1 MDKQGIR
8 RAGTFRSCLLRF
20 RSNFYVRMGEIYAI
34 QAVSLSKK
42 KGYEPDRLVTLEKS
56 LEAAIRVELMNNGFA
71 DHCLGHL
78 ATPPCTCMSMRPF
91 LYHMGS
97 F

>member
-1 MDKQGIR
+1 
-8 RAGTFRSCLLRF
+8 
-20 RSNFYVRMGEIYAI
+20 MGGIYAI
-34 QAVSLSKK
+34 QAVSLNKK
-42 KGYEPDRLVTLEKS
+42 RVTDQVRPVTLVKS

-78 ATPPCTCMSMRPF
+78 ATPPCTCISMRSF